1 MAPKTYESQE
11 QQRVDVADLLLRL
24 RRIGITDQR
33 VLSAIEAVP
42 RDLFVPANSHSE
54 AYSER
59 ALPIDCG
66 QTISAPAI
74 VGIMTMALELTD
86 RHRVLDEWQGRL

>member
-1 MAPKTYESQE
+1 MASKTYENIE
-11 QQRVDVADLLLRL
+11 QQRVDIADLLLRL
-24 RRIGITDQR
+24 RRIGIADQR

-42 RDLFVPANSHSE
+42 RDLFVPSNSHSE

-74 VGIMTMALELTD
+74 NAPAT
-86 RHRVLDEWQGRL
+86 